1 MKFRLKY
8 LGRVLRN
15 LFVNAKAV
23 WIIELIGILI
33 IVVDI
38 VGNSFN
44 YLSAALLIT
53 MLVMP
58 VMIIIPSIANVFR
71 TAPYMEIFEEKGF
84 CREYLAEF
92 ERVWIHR
99 QNVTPNF
106 QLVQQAEGY
115 LFLGDTAICSLLL
128 SRIRVPESEEYARA
142 WYLITYMR
150 LAFATKDAAL
160 AVDVWNRNY
169 NFINRYISKTRI
181 TAFNTPAIVLD
192 CCYAKM
198 LCLQGNYTAAL
209 EAIGKALPKKHTNS
223 AISGFYI
230 LQTYIYHQLG
240 SPLEQ
245 QSALDAQNFIIHSK
259 LFEVEVSQ
267 KYAFE
272 ALDKACRG
280 EMSIW

>member
-58 VMIIIPSIANVFR
+58 VMIITSGIVNAFQSAS
-71 TAPYMEIFEEKGF
+71 YMKIYEEMGF
-84 CREYLAEF
+84 CREYIEAF
-92 ERVWIHR
+92 ERVWISGKKK
-99 QNVTPNF
+99 TPNM
-106 QLVQQAEGY
+106 QLVQQAEAY
-115 LFLGDTAICSLLL
+115 LFIGDAATCAVLL
-128 SRIRVPESEEYARA
+128 SRLRVPESEEYARA

-181 TAFNTPAIVLD
+181 TAFNTPAIELD

-209 EAIGKALPKKHTNS
+209 EAIGRAIPKKHTNS

-245 QSALDAQNFIIHSK
+245 QSAHDAQSFIIRSNY
-259 LFEVEVSQ
+259 EIEMSR